1 MMKFSITAV
10 VVLAL
15 IHGSGSF
22 TVAKRD
28 VSTEVDKLTKYVQD
42 LSTVVTRVTHEL
54 VEKVKNHE
62 LTGKAQTYLEQG
74 KVHLQPLADKLQE
87 NLKPLTSSIEKTL
100 KPLTDS
106 VQAHVEPLIES
117 VMEEMWKKAMS
128 RVKALVPAQ

>member
-1 MMKFSITAV
+1 MKFPITAIML
-10 VVLAL
+10 LAL
-15 IHGSGSF
+15 IHGSESF

-28 VSTEVDKLTKYVQD
+28 VSADVDKLTKYVQD
-42 LSTVVTRVTHEL
+42 LSTIVTSVTREL

-106 VQAHVEPLIES
+106 VQAQVEPLIES
-117 VMEEMWKKAMS
+117 VMEEMWKKVMN
-128 RVKALVPAQ
+128 RVKALLPDQ